1 MCDLVDSLLNALT
14 ALFRIVVRS
23 IESPRCQ
30 LLTLYIRT
38 SIFCCRPIRVFKLQ
52 FNVLLASRN
61 CNSVK

>member
-38 SIFCCRPIRVFKLQ
+38 SIFCCRPIRVLH
-52 FNVLLASRN
+52 FNLTYYSCRETV
-61 CNSVK
+61 